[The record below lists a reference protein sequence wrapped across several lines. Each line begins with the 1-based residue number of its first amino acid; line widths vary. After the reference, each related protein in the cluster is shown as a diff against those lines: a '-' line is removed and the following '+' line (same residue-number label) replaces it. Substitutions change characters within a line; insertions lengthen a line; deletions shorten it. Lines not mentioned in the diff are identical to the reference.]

1 MQDVA
6 WAGGKARKQRGVIM
20 GFKEDVRAS
29 ITPSLAQR
37 MRNWARSMAGSSLGY
52 AQMRWMEPA
61 GGQPDGAP
69 LPILAG
75 EAEDTGKALE
85 TLPIRYRRAVEIYW
99 MWGDSDEE
107 LTALARR
114 CAVDY
119 RTYANRVIDGH
130 RLLQAELARA
140 ADAWRRRREESER
153 AVSAVRGMVV
163 S

>member
-1 MQDVA
+1 
-6 WAGGKARKQRGVIM
+6 M
-20 GFKEDVRAS
+20 GIKEDVRAS

-37 MRNWARSMAGSSLGY
+37 MRNWARSVAGSSLGY
-52 AQMRWMEPA
+52 AQMRWMEPK
-61 GGQPDGAP
+61 GGQADGAP

-99 MWGDSDEE
+99 MWGDCDEE

-119 RTYANRVIDGH
+119 RTYGNRVIDGH
-130 RLLQAELARA
+130 RMLVAELARA
-140 ADAWRRRREESER
+140 SEAWRRRREASER
-153 AVSAVRGMVV
+153 AVAVARNGGVELTACV
-163 S
+163 LQV